1 MEEHG
6 TKAFL
11 TETGQVKGSYRALVA
26 LPKDLEWSFESGM
39 E

>member
-11 TETGQVKGSYRALVA
+11 TETGHVKGSYRSLVA
-26 LPKDLEWSFESGM
+26 LPKDLEWLFESGA
-39 E
+39 

>member
-11 TETGQVKGSYRALVA
+11 TETGHVKGSYRSLVA
-26 LPKDLEWSFESGM
+26 LPKDLEWLFKSGA
-39 E
+39 